1 MVIPAIVFYLV
12 ALVIILVFLYYA
24 WKLFKELIIN
34 TVLGLIILA
43 VGYYLLGIEFN
54 SLPMWLAILISAVFG
69 VPGALIILI
78 LGFFGII

>member
-12 ALVIILVFLYYA
+12 VLVIILVFLYYA